1 MKLSATNI
9 YEVSKSYTTVDVY
22 QVKAKDEKEAVKLVD
37 EPDSSRYKRSYDSN
51 DYDYVVQ
58 IYDDQ
63 KPVKLPA
70 SLKMRLFEL

>member
-1 MKLSATNI
+1 MNV

-22 QVKAKDEKEAVKLVD
+22 HVKAKDEKEAVKLVNK
-37 EPDSSRYKRSYDSN
+37 PDSSRYKRSYDSD